1 MVRRNTNNL
10 HDSSQQQ
17 QHWSSMVPESEGA
30 ITHGGRVHHWGK
42 SLNQLITRN
51 SQGDL
56 HMPKIKELFKVKS
69 SWAAWA
75 ALRCRELRSSHQF
88 AITFGK
94 WEHEIGD
101 SLFQFKANKI
111 KLFFPGSLEFGP
123 DWKKKEIWKTSA
135 IICRLKWFMTLSIK
149 AFNTNLGGN
158 KQIATAWAAARHHE
172 SRWHGA
178 PTVTEEMFSTVCNSF
193 SKVPRDDGTCS

>member
-1 MVRRNTNNL
+1 MVSRNTNNL

-17 QHWSSMVPESEGA
+17 QQQQHRSSMVPESEGA
-30 ITHGGRVHHWGK
+30 IMHGRCVHHWRK

-56 HMPKIKELFKVKS
+56 HMPKIKELFEVKS

-75 ALRCRELRSSHQF
+75 AMRCTELRSSHQF

-94 WEHEIGD
+94 WEHEIVD

-111 KLFFPGSLEFGP
+111 KWFSLVLFSVDLTEKKRNLKNFSNHMQVEVIYDSLRKGFQHKFR
-123 DWKKKEIWKTSA
+123 WKQTNSNSLSSSKTSW
-135 IICRLKWFMTLSIK
+135 ITLTWRPNSHGGN
-149 AFNTNLGGN
+149 AFNSV
-158 KQIATAWAAARHHE
+158 QQ
-172 SRWHGA
+172 
-178 PTVTEEMFSTVCNSF
+178 F
-193 SKVPRDDGTCS
+193 